1 MFAKITL
8 ILLSFFLLTCS
19 DKNEPDTEVVDCS
32 STICTLNFVTIT
44 VSIKDTSDNAVVL
57 DSFEVLDTATGEN
70 LAKDISAEEY
80 HNDQGIYPLIS
91 DAHRIQY
98 QNKTT
103 TLTFKG
109 YINDELVVNQE
120 FEVKADCCHVSLI
133 TGNREI
139 VLD

>member
-1 MFAKITL
+1 MIRKSRFQCVVY
-8 ILLSFFLLTCS
+8 LLSLATVCFS
-19 DKNEPDTEVVDCS
+19 MKNDAFS
-32 STICTLNFVTIT
+32 M
-44 VSIKDTSDNAVVL
+44 
-57 DSFEVLDTATGEN
+57 
-70 LAKDISAEEY
+70 AKDISAEEY

-120 FEVKADCCHVSLI
+120 FKVGADCCHVSLI

>member
-1 MFAKITL
+1 MFAKIIVAFLSL
-8 ILLSFFLLTCS
+8 ILVACNNN
-19 DKNEPDTEVVDCS
+19 DDAEQQDCS
-32 STICTLNFVTIT
+32 EAICTHNFVTIT
-44 VSIKDTSDNAVVL
+44 VSVKDEAGDAVVL
-57 DSFEVLDTATGEN
+57 DSFEVIDTATGEN

-120 FEVKADCCHVSLI
+120 FEVGADCCHVSLI

>member
-1 MFAKITL
+1 MFAKIIVAFLSL
-8 ILLSFFLLTCS
+8 ILVACNNN
-19 DKNEPDTEVVDCS
+19 DDAEQQDCS
-32 STICTLNFVTIT
+32 EAICTHNFVTIT
-44 VSIKDTSDNAVVL
+44 VSVKDEAGDAVVL
-57 DSFEVLDTATGEN
+57 DSFEVIDTATGEN
-70 LAKDISAEEY
+70 LAKDISTEEY

-120 FEVKADCCHVSLI
+120 FEVGADCCHVSLI

>member
-1 MFAKITL
+1 MFAKIIVAFLSL
-8 ILLSFFLLTCS
+8 ILVACNNN
-19 DKNEPDTEVVDCS
+19 DDAEQQDCS
-32 STICTLNFVTIT
+32 EAICTHNFVTIT
-44 VSIKDTSDNAVVL
+44 VSVKDEAGDAVVL

-120 FEVKADCCHVSLI
+120 FEVGADCCHVSLI